1 MRHALTLVA
10 VWALAAP
17 PASAQPEP
25 AFPLPV
31 WRVEPGLGIGPYRL
45 DLGLE
50 GLLAR
55 IGRAGA
61 ERMVVDMAEATRRCR
76 PKARGRVL
84 RFTWRQEGLW
94 LTADAD
100 TGAVRVLSAFGTSG
114 PFVTDRG
121 VRLGDPADR
130 VQARYGTPPQTVDCD
145 LPRGVRA
152 RVLRYTTL
160 GVQFTTFDGPVPH
173 AGRVLEMGVFR
184 LGVF

>member
-1 MRHALTLVA
+1 MRHALTLLA
-10 VWALAAP
+10 VWALVAAP
-17 PASAQPEP
+17 AAAQPEP
-25 AFPLPV
+25 ATPPPV

-45 DLGLE
+45 ELGLE

-61 ERMVVDMAEATRRCR
+61 ERTVVDMEGATRGCTVR
-76 PKARGRVL
+76 ARGRVL

-121 VRLGDPADR
+121 VRLGDPVDR
-130 VQARYGTPPQTVDCD
+130 VRARYGAPPQTVECP
-145 LPRGVRA
+145 LPRNVRA

-160 GVQFTTFDGPVPH
+160 GVQFTGFDGPVPY
-173 AGRVLEMGVFR
+173 ASRVLEMGVFR
-184 LGVF
+184 PGVF